1 MMLVVENLKRN
12 FYDENSQK
20 EYFYRLTVKKYENKS
35 FYGIEIERKDFE
47 QNNLINIERENMD
60 YIETNK
66 TKALELLKMLW
77 ENQVSPIHL
86 IDILGTYADNTIE
99 RYSLSEKFCV

>member
-60 YIETNK
+60 YIEELIRLK
-66 TKALELLKMLW
+66 LLELLKMLW
-77 ENQVSPIHL
+77 ENQNYL
-86 IDILGTYADNTIE
+86 QYTN
-99 RYSLSEKFCV
+99 